1 MRAGE
6 ELEDADLKLRRDGG
20 ELVEMAAIGETKSR
34 V

>member
-6 ELEDADLKLRRDGG
+6 ELEHADLKLRRDGG
-20 ELVEMAAIGETKSR
+20 ELVEMAAIEETRSK